1 MTGNRELDALLADHP
16 EAVAGIALRLRE
28 VLLTGRPDLAE
39 RVRPGWHSVNFH
51 HPTAGFVCALFPLAD
66 RVDLV
71 FERGAL
77 LPDPHSRLTGTGR
90 QVRSLQFFSEG
101 DVDPEVV
108 LEYLDLAV
116 ELGAASK
123 GRAVRGSASTR
134 TRRPRASP

>member
-51 HPTAGFVCALFPLAD
+51 DPVAGFVCALFPLAD
-66 RVDLV
+66 RVQLV

-77 LPDPHSRLTGTGR
+77 LPDPHHRLGGTGR
-90 QVRSLQFFSEG
+90 QVRTLEFTAEG
-101 DVDPEVV
+101 DVDAEVI
-108 LEYLDLAV
+108 LEFLDLAV
-116 ELGAASK
+116 DIGV
-123 GRAVRGSASTR
+123 RARSRG
-134 TRRPRASP
+134 